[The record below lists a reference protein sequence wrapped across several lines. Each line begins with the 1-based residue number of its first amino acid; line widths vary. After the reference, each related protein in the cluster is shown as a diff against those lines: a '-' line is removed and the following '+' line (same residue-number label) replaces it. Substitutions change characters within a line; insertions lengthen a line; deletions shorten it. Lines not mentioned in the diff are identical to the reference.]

1 MLVSSSLPSAKLIVE
16 VGVLLDVHIQHTV
29 YLQMVKNVGV
39 DIVVPILSTAVS
51 RFVMRRT

>member
-1 MLVSSSLPSAKLIVE
+1 MLVSSSFPSAKLIVE